1 MPYNQYPDPYQQQ
14 NPYETLPPPP
24 PFVPPTQLVEPEKKK
39 GSNKGWIW
47 TGIIVP
53 ILVAIIG
60 LSAHAATSGSSGS
73 SGPSGPSIPQLH
85 SNYRGTV
92 TDLVFQRQVQ
102 LSLLD
107 VSEDSNGN
115 FQAAATVDQSCTATI
130 SKASVNTSGAVSF
143 QLDQIANTSCDQASF
158 MFLGQINSAGS
169 ITGTWT
175 EPNSTNGDNGTFTL
189 S

>member
-1 MPYNQYPDPYQQQ
+1 MSYNPYPDPYQQQ
-14 NPYETLPPPP
+14 NPYGTMPPPL
-24 PFVPPTQLVEPEKKK
+24 PFVPPTQLANPEKKK

-60 LSAHAATSGSSGS
+60 LSAHAATSG
-73 SGPSGPSIPQLH
+73 PSGPSIPQLH
-85 SNYRGTV
+85 SNYRGTA
-92 TDLVFQRQVQ
+92 TDLVYQHQIQ

-107 VSEDSNGN
+107 VSEDTNGN
-115 FQAAATVDQSCTATI
+115 FQAAATVGESCTATI
-130 SKASVNTSGAVSF
+130 SKASVNTSGAVNF
-143 QLDQIANTSCDQASF
+143 QLDQIANSSCGQATFAFS
-158 MFLGQINSAGS
+158 GQINSAGG

-175 EPNSTNGDNGTFTL
+175 EPNSANGDNGTFTL